1 MTTRSPDGPDPARAA
16 NVLGALALV
25 LTDRVADAVEDAAE
39 QAESGAT
46 ALSALVHVLPPDPS
60 IDLLRQVLGLTHSG
74 TVRLVDR
81 LEHAGQVRRTAGR
94 DGRSTAVRLTAAG
107 RRSASRV
114 TSARSAQLA
123 GALAVLSSDEQE
135 QLADLAGRVLAGLRR
150 GRADRADGAG
160 RAVERWTCRLC
171 NTAACGRLDG
181 RCPVAGAD
189 PPTWEHR

>member
-1 MTTRSPDGPDPARAA
+1 LTTFSPDGADPARAA
-16 NVLGALALV
+16 NVVGALALV
-25 LTDRVADAVEDAAE
+25 LTDRMADAVEGAAA
-39 QAESGAT
+39 QAGSGAT

-81 LEHAGQVRRTAGR
+81 LEAAGQVRRVAGR

-107 RRSASRV
+107 RRAAGRV
-114 TSARSAQLA
+114 TSGRAAELHV
-123 GALAVLSSDEQE
+123 ALQVLTSHEQE

-150 GRADRADGAG
+150 DGAENP
-160 RAVERWTCRLC
+160 VERWTCRLC
-171 NTAACGRLDG
+171 DTTACGRLQG
-181 RCPVAGAD
+181 RCPVAGAH

>member
-1 MTTRSPDGPDPARAA
+1 MTTRSPDGADPARAA

-25 LTDRVADAVEDAAE
+25 LADRMADAVEDAAA

-81 LEHAGQVRRTAGR
+81 LEAAGQVRRGSGR
-94 DGRSTAVRLTAAG
+94 DGRTTTVALTAAG
-107 RRSASRV
+107 RRAATRV
-114 TSARSAQLA
+114 TSARSGQLA
-123 GALAVLSSDEQE
+123 AALAVLTSDEQE

-150 GRADRADGAG
+150 DGADGSDG
-160 RAVERWTCRLC
+160 PVERWTCRLC
-171 NTAACGRLDG
+171 DTTACGRLQG
-181 RCPVAGAD
+181 RCPVAGAH

>member
-1 MTTRSPDGPDPARAA
+1 LTTRSPDGADPARAA

-25 LTDRVADAVEDAAE
+25 LTDRMADAVEDAAA

-60 IDLLRQVLGLTHSG
+60 IDLLRQLLGLTHSG

-81 LEHAGQVRRTAGR
+81 LEAAGQVRRTAGR

-107 RRSASRV
+107 RRAATGV
-114 TSARSAQLA
+114 TRARSGQLA

-150 GRADRADGAG
+150 DGAG
-160 RAVERWTCRLC
+160 GADGSVERWTCRLC
-171 NTAACGRLDG
+171 DTTACGRLQG
-181 RCPVAGAD
+181 KCPVAGPQ

>member
-1 MTTRSPDGPDPARAA
+1 LTTRSPDGPGPARAA

-25 LTDRVADAVEDAAE
+25 LTDRMTDAVEDAAA

-81 LEHAGQVRRTAGR
+81 LERAGQVRRTAGH
-94 DGRSTAVRLTAAG
+94 DGRSTAVQLTAAG
-107 RRSASRV
+107 RRAATRV
-114 TSARSAQLA
+114 TDARSAQLA
-123 GALAVLSSDEQE
+123 GALRVLSGDEQE

-150 GRADRADGAG
+150 DRDARADRP
-160 RAVERWTCRLC
+160 VERWTCRLC
-171 NTAACGRLDG
+171 DTTACGRPDG

>member
-1 MTTRSPDGPDPARAA
+1 MTTFSPDGPDPARAA
-16 NVLGALALV
+16 NVVGALALV
-25 LTDRVADAVEDAAE
+25 LTDRMADAVEGAAG

-81 LEHAGQVRRTAGR
+81 LEQAGQVRRVAGR
-94 DGRSTAVRLTAAG
+94 DGRSAAVRLTAAG
-107 RRSASRV
+107 RRAAGRV
-114 TSARSAQLA
+114 TSGRAGQLHT
-123 GALAVLSSDEQE
+123 ALAVLTGEEQE

-150 GRADRADGAG
+150 DRSGDADRP
-160 RAVERWTCRLC
+160 VERWTCRLC
-171 NTAACGRLDG
+171 DTTACGRLQG

>member
-1 MTTRSPDGPDPARAA
+1 MTTFSPDGPDPARAA
-16 NVLGALALV
+16 NVVGALALV
-25 LTDRVADAVEDAAE
+25 LTDRMADAVEGAAA

-81 LEHAGQVRRTAGR
+81 LEAAGQVRRVAGG

-107 RRSASRV
+107 RRAASRV
-114 TSARSAQLA
+114 TIGRAAELHV
-123 GALAVLSSDEQE
+123 ALQVLTSHEQE

-150 GRADRADGAG
+150 DGAG
-160 RAVERWTCRLC
+160 AAQGSVERWTCRLC
-171 NTAACGRLDG
+171 DTAACGRLQG
-181 RCPVAGAD
+181 RCPVAGAR

>member
-1 MTTRSPDGPDPARAA
+1 MTTSSPDGPDPARAA

-25 LTDRVADAVEDAAE
+25 LADRMADAVEDAAA

-60 IDLLRQVLGLTHSG
+60 IDLVRQVLGLTHSG

-81 LEHAGQVRRTAGR
+81 LEASGQVRRVAGR

-107 RRSASRV
+107 RRAASRV
-114 TSARSAQLA
+114 TRGRAAELHVAMQ
-123 GALAVLSSDEQE
+123 VLSGDEQE

-150 GRADRADGAG
+150 DGAEKP
-160 RAVERWTCRLC
+160 VERWTCRLC
-171 NTAACGRLDG
+171 DTTACGRLQG
-181 RCPVAGAD
+181 RCPVAGAH
-189 PPTWEHR
+189 PPTWGDR